1 MAEQSFVNCTSGGPI
16 RVHVEDGRIV
26 RVRPL
31 VFDEEDAASWTLE
44 VDGEEYT
51 PLRKACVAAFTLTER
66 ARVYS
71 EERIL
76 HPMKRVDFDP
86 DGERNPQNRGKSG
99 YERISWEE
107 ALDLVAGEM
116 KRIRT
121 QYGPEAITSRAS
133 SHHNWGNLGYR
144 SAAWARFFNL
154 IGFTDILDN
163 PDSWEGWHWGATH
176 AWGFFWRLGNPEHYD
191 LLEDALRH
199 TELIIQWGNDPD
211 TTHGIYGGNDSAQW
225 RLWLREQG
233 KREIIIDPFFNY
245 TGAHVGDKWIAYRP
259 GTTAA
264 LALAIAHVWLEEGT
278 YDEEYVAARTLGF
291 EQFQDY
297 VLGREDGVAKTPA
310 WAAAL
315 TDVPARTIIALARDW
330 ASHRTCLAG
339 GTKGGEGGACRQAYA
354 TESARLLVLLQAMQ
368 GLGKPGVMI
377 WGTANGPPYN
387 ATLEFPGYASGGFNL
402 IAEKPAVN
410 PVQQRLYRLT
420 VPEAILDPPLSWM
433 GEGFCGNSIEQQFT
447 QFTYPLPDCS
457 EVKMFYRYGGA
468 FLATMTD
475 TNRWVR
481 MYQSPKLEFVVNQDC
496 WWCTETRLADV
507 ILPACTN
514 LERNDIAE
522 WASSG
527 GYSLHASGSAN
538 HRVIIYQQK
547 CVEPEG
553 ESKADYDI
561 FCELAERL
569 GVKEEFTEGNTFDE
583 WIRKM
588 FDYSDLPAYISFD
601 DFKEKGYFVVP
612 QVEDYKATPALRWF
626 AEGRPCDTPDT
637 SNPKRGTD
645 KADELA
651 TVSGKLEFVSQSLL
665 AHTPDDDE
673 RSPLPRWHESW
684 EGHTSELAATYPL
697 QLISP
702 HPRFSF
708 HTQHDTHVPWLSEIP
723 GHRQTVDG
731 YAYQVVR
738 LHPDDAAARGIRNG
752 DVVKLY
758 NDRASVLLAAQ
769 VTERV
774 RPGVVHSCEGAS
786 RYDPLEPGKAG
797 STDRGG
803 CVNLLTPSRMLSK
816 NVPGM
821 APNSCLVE
829 IARWQA

>member
-16 RVHVEDGRIV
+16 RVHVEDGKIV

-31 VFDEEDAASWTLE
+31 VFDDDDAASWTLE

-76 HPMKRVDFDP
+76 YPMKRVDFDP

-99 YERISWEE
+99 YERISWDE

-225 RLWLREQG
+225 RLWLRYQG

-278 YDEEYVAARTLGF
+278 YDKDYVAARTLGF
-291 EQFQDY
+291 DDFCRY
-297 VLGREDGVAKTPA
+297 VLGEEDGVSKTPA
-310 WAAAL
+310 WAAEL
-315 TDVPARTIIALARDW
+315 TDVPARTIVSLARDW

-387 ATLEFPGYASGGFNL
+387 ATLEFPGYASGRVQPDRREAGREPG
-402 IAEKPAVN
+402 AAAPVPPHRARGHPGPADQLDGRGLLRQLHRAAVHQV
-410 PVQQRLYRLT
+410 PVPAAGLLRGQDVLPLRRRLPGHHDRHQPLGED
-420 VPEAILDPPLSWM
+420 VPEPQA
-433 GEGFCGNSIEQQFT
+433 G
-447 QFTYPLPDCS
+447 
-457 EVKMFYRYGGA
+457 
-468 FLATMTD
+468 
-475 TNRWVR
+475 VR
-481 MYQSPKLEFVVNQDC
+481 RQPGLLVV
-496 WWCTETRLADV
+496 
-507 ILPACTN
+507 
-514 LERNDIAE
+514 
-522 WASSG
+522 
-527 GYSLHASGSAN
+527 
-538 HRVIIYQQK
+538 HR
-547 CVEPEG
+547 
-553 ESKADYDI
+553 
-561 FCELAERL
+561 
-569 GVKEEFTEGNTFDE
+569 
-583 WIRKM
+583 
-588 FDYSDLPAYISFD
+588 
-601 DFKEKGYFVVP
+601 
-612 QVEDYKATPALRWF
+612 
-626 AEGRPCDTPDT
+626 
-637 SNPKRGTD
+637 
-645 KADELA
+645 
-651 TVSGKLEFVSQSLL
+651 
-665 AHTPDDDE
+665 
-673 RSPLPRWHESW
+673 
-684 EGHTSELAATYPL
+684 
-697 QLISP
+697 
-702 HPRFSF
+702 
-708 HTQHDTHVPWLSEIP
+708 
-723 GHRQTVDG
+723 
-731 YAYQVVR
+731 
-738 LHPDDAAARGIRNG
+738 
-752 DVVKLY
+752 
-758 NDRASVLLAAQ
+758 DRARRRHPAGLHQPRAQRHRRVGELRRLLAARLRQ
-769 VTERV
+769 RQPPRHHLPAEV
-774 RPGVVHSCEGAS
+774 RGA
-786 RYDPLEPGKAG
+786 
-797 STDRGG
+797 GG
-803 CVNLLTPSRMLSK
+803 
-816 NVPGM
+816 
-821 APNSCLVE
+821 
-829 IARWQA
+829 

>member
-16 RVHVEDGRIV
+16 RVHVEDGKIV

-31 VFDEEDAASWTLE
+31 VFDDDDAASWSLE
-44 VDGEEYT
+44 VDGREYT
-51 PLRKACVAAFTLTER
+51 PPRKACVASFSLTER

-76 HPMKRVDFDP
+76 YPMKRVDFDP
-86 DGERNPQNRGKSG
+86 GGERNPQNRGKSG
-99 YERISWEE
+99 YERIGWDE

-116 KRIRT
+116 KRIRAE
-121 QYGPEAITSRAS
+121 YGPEAITSRAS

-176 AWGFFWRLGNPEHYD
+176 AYGFWWRLGNPEHYD

-199 TELIIQWGNDPD
+199 TELIIHWGNDPD
-211 TTHGIYGGNDSAQW
+211 STHGIYGGNESAQW

-233 KREIIIDPFFNY
+233 KKQIFIDPFFNY
-245 TGAHVGDKWIAYRP
+245 TAAHVGEKWISYRP
-259 GTTAA
+259 GTGAA
-264 LALAIAHVWLEEGT
+264 MALAIAHVWITEGT
-278 YDEEYVAARTLGF
+278 YDEDYVATRTLGF
-291 EQFQDY
+291 EDFRAY
-297 VLGREDGVAKTPA
+297 VLGEEDGVAKTPA
-310 WAAAL
+310 WAAEL
-315 TDVPARTIIALARDW
+315 CDVPARTITALAREW
-330 ASHRTCLAG
+330 ASHRTSLAG

-354 TESARLLVLLQAMQ
+354 TESARLMVLLQAMQ
-368 GLGKPGVMI
+368 GLGKPGVSI

-387 ATLEFPGYASGGFNL
+387 ATLEFPGYAAGGFNL
-402 IAEKPAVN
+402 IADKPAMN
-410 PVQQRLYRLT
+410 PVKQRLYRLT
-420 VPEAILDPPLSWM
+420 VPEAILDPPISWM
-433 GEGFCGNSIEQQFT
+433 GEGFCGATIDQQFT
-447 QFTYPLPDCS
+447 QFTYPLPGAS
-457 EVKMFYRYGGA
+457 EVRMFYRYGGA

-496 WWCTETRLADV
+496 WWSTETGLADV

-514 LERNDIAE
+514 LERDDISE

-527 GYSLHASGSAN
+527 GYSAHASGSAN
-538 HRVIIYQQK
+538 HRVIVYQQK
-547 CVEPEG
+547 CVEPVG
-553 ESKADYDI
+553 ESKADYEI
-561 FCELAERL
+561 FVELAERL
-569 GVKEEFTEGNTFDE
+569 GVKEEFTEGNSFEE

-588 FDYSDLPAYISFD
+588 FDYSDLPDYISYE

-612 QVEDYKATPALRWF
+612 QVEDYQATPSLRWF
-626 AEGRPCDTPDT
+626 YEGRPCDTPDEG
-637 SNPKRGTD
+637 NPRKGTD
-645 KADELA
+645 RADELA
-651 TVSGKLEFVSQSLL
+651 TPSGKVEFVAQTLL
-665 AHTPDDDE
+665 ARTPDDDE
-673 RSPLPRWHESW
+673 RPPLPHYIPSW
-684 EGHTSELAATYPL
+684 EGHTSELAAKYPL

-723 GHRQTVDG
+723 GHRTVKDG

-738 LHPDDAAARGIRNG
+738 MHPDDAKARDIRHG

-758 NDRASVLLAAQ
+758 NDRASVLLIAQ

-774 RPGVVHSCEGAS
+774 RPGVVHSYEGAS
-786 RYDPLEPGKAG
+786 KYDPLEPGKAG

-803 CVNLLTPSRMLSK
+803 CVNLLTPSRMMSK

-829 IARWQA
+829 MERWDR